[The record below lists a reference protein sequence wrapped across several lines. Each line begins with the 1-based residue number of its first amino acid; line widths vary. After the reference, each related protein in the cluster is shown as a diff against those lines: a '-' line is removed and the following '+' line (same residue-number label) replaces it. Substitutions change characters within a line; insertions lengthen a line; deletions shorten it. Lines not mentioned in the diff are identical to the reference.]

1 MRAIDRRATEFR
13 ALQEGIQARLQGLD
27 LSALGDLTLALTIQE
42 FRSLEF
48 LSSVEP
54 RKTKELAEYLGLALN
69 SVTDVVDSLEK
80 KGLARRQ
87 RDDADRRIVRI
98 ELTTAG
104 RDAAQTITTSIMN
117 IYRTF
122 LSALTVAEQETLL
135 GLYRKIARV
144 RRPEE
149 EGPGF
154 LKQ

>member
-1 MRAIDRRATEFR
+1 MKAIDRRATEFR

-48 LSSVEP
+48 LASVEP

-80 KGLARRQ
+80 KGLVRRQ

-98 ELTTAG
+98 ELTKSG
-104 RDAAQTITTSIMN
+104 RDAAQTITSSIMD

-122 LSALTVAEQETLL
+122 LGALTVEEQETLL
-135 GLYRKIARV
+135 ALYRKIARV
-144 RRPEE
+144 GQPE
-149 EGPGF
+149 PPPA
-154 LKQ
+154 